1 MHLWRIHDSG
11 AQRSGYLVSLPPFF
25 FISQVLTGAG
35 ISSFLGYGDIEA
47 DPYADFASFEQVM
60 LTEENTC
67 CTHIYTRE
75 NILNFT

>member
-1 MHLWRIHDSG
+1 VLKGGGIS
-11 AQRSGYLVSLPPFF
+11 SFFPPF
-25 FISQVLTGAG
+25 ISFQVLTGAG